1 MNDGSRQG
9 KNENIKN
16 KKTDRKKK
24 ILAGKI
30 VLTCVIIILAI
41 AIGIF
46 VKHSVNQKAANNED
60 SAIITASPETNSKA
74 NMNLQP
80 ITAPTTTTEP
90 ETTEE
95 NSETNTNLQ
104 SATDPTAT
112 ANQAAANSATTEA
125 VPANADNNQAVN
137 GYKYLLKVNRT
148 QNIVTAYTADEN
160 GNYTVPAKAMVCSVG
175 LNGNTPTGTFKTT
188 DKYTWRL
195 LSGNVYGQYATRI
208 TGHILFHSVPY
219 YTQNKSDLEAEEYNK
234 LGQAASLGC
243 VRLSVQDAKWIYDNC
258 KSGTTVTIY
267 DSTQPEP
274 LKPPNPIKI
283 DLNDSRKGWDP
294 TDPDPNNPW

>member
-1 MNDGSRQG
+1 MNDSPRQE
-9 KNENIKN
+9 KNENVKKIKIS
-16 KKTDRKKK
+16 RKKK
-24 ILAGKI
+24 LLIGKI
-30 VLTCVIIILAI
+30 VLTCAIILLAI
-41 AIGIF
+41 IVGVV
-46 VKHSVNQKAANNED
+46 VKHSANQKAPNNEG
-60 SAIITASPETNSKA
+60 SAIVTASPETNSKA

-90 ETTEE
+90 ETTEGS
-95 NSETNTNLQ
+95 SETNTNLQ
-104 SATDPTAT
+104 EPTAT
-112 ANQAAANSATTEA
+112 VDTATTEA

-137 GYKYLLKVNRT
+137 GNKYLLKVNRT

-175 LNGNTPTGTFKTT
+175 LNNNTPTGTFKTT
-188 DKYTWRL
+188 DKYKWRL

-219 YTQNKSDLEAEEYNK
+219 YTQNKSDLESEEYNK

-267 DSTQPEP
+267 DSSQPEP
-274 LKPPNPIKI
+274 LTPPSPIKI
-283 DLNDSRKGWDP
+283 DLSDSRKGWDP